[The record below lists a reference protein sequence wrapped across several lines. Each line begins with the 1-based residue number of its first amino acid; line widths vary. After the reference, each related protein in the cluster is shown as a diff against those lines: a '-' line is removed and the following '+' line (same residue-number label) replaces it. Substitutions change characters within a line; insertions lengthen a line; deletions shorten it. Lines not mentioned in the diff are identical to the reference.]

1 MKLEKHLQSIFFIML
16 SFSVAYALNH
26 YYVMWRP
33 GSEKGNIFYPFT
45 EYIDTIKYHV
55 VLAAEPT
62 QINELVYKGLALYNQ
77 SNFLDALKYF
87 DKALTIDS
95 KNTEALNDKA
105 DALRK
110 LGNNTEALKYYD
122 KALEIDPN
130 NTDALNDK
138 GVAFLN
144 LG

>member
-26 YYVMWRP
+26 YYGMWRP

-77 SNFLDALKYF
+77 SNFLDALKY
-87 DKALTIDS
+87 
-95 KNTEALNDKA
+95 
-105 DALRK
+105 
-110 LGNNTEALKYYD
+110 YD

-144 LG
+144 LGNNTEALKYYDKALEIDPKYID